1 MAGEV
6 EFDYQIFKGVFT
18 MSKKSRFDK
27 DSEKYNRLYA
37 IDAICRELARQNP
50 MMTLAELER
59 KATEL
64 YDSGYRASRV

>member
-1 MAGEV
+1 
-6 EFDYQIFKGVFT
+6 